1 MRQVETKSTARFDE
15 FTTVDWMDDSAKER
29 RRQQAHWGQLRT
41 YGLPSAS
48 LTQYLMNW
56 AYLAYDSM
64 VSWIVV
70 LLVGV
75 LIGINTAFI
84 SIVTEWLSDAKLG
97 VCSKGWWLNQKFC
110 CWEYSPSSA
119 SQPEVCP
126 EWLAWDQALIG
137 TSAGVVRWL
146 AFVAIGTLLA
156 TVCAFLVRSY
166 APLAAGSG
174 LPEIKA
180 ILGGFVIRGF
190 MGGWT
195 LLMKS
200 IGLALAVA
208 SGLSIGKEGPAVHM
222 GCCVGNVVSRNFPK
236 FRRSAARQREIV
248 SASAAAGVAVA
259 FGAPI
264 GGVLFSLEDLSSHF
278 PRKTLWR
285 SFFCALIATVSL
297 QAMDPFWTGKLVM
310 FQVTYD
316 RDWHFFETVFF
327 VLIGAFGGVY
337 GGLCIRLNLK
347 VAAFRKRYLGSWVV
361 QEVAALALL
370 TTAVTYA
377 NRFTREDMGELL
389 AMLLQ
394 ECKDT
399 RGMLCAPE
407 SSRQVIWALLWATVI
422 RVAGTI
428 LAYGCRVPCG
438 IFVPSMAIG
447 ASFGRMLGAIIQS
460 LHRAHPKWA
469 LFAQC
474 APDTPCITPAT
485 YAFLGAAAAMCG
497 VTKVTVAVV
506 VIMYELTGALNF
518 IVPTMIVVMVARI
531 IGDAIVEGGISEQL
545 ILLNGLP
552 FLDEGELDEMESLA
566 GSASHLAVA
575 AVMRPADDLQVL
587 AAGGLPYAE
596 LQSLVESAARDSV
609 RGFPVV
615 DNQHDM
621 RLVGYVLRDAIIR
634 ALAVPQAH
642 NTGQSAAATAFVG
655 GEMYGPRQQV
665 VFSSG
670 HSDSSLGSL
679 HELESVDH
687 YVGQSRFTGPPV
699 NLAEL
704 VNSSPVT
711 VRPQMSVE
719 TAVEIFCKLG
729 PRVILVTSEDGG
741 HLVGLLTRK
750 DVLRHIR
757 GQSHAQ

>member
-1 MRQVETKSTARFDE
+1 MHAKSTARFSE

-29 RRQQAHWGQLRT
+29 RRQQQTRWGMMGYAEML
-41 YGLPSAS
+41 
-48 LTQYLMNW
+48 
-56 AYLAYDSM
+56 YDSA

-70 LLVGV
+70 LVVGV
-75 LIGINTAFI
+75 LIGVNTAMI
-84 SIVTEWLSDAKLG
+84 SIATEWLSDVKLG
-97 VCSKGWWLNQKFC
+97 VCSTGWWLNQKFC
-110 CWEYSPSSA
+110 CWEDTSSGEA
-119 SQPEVCP
+119 GMCA
-126 EWLAWDQALIG
+126 EWLTWDQAVFG
-137 TSAGVVRWL
+137 TQVAVVRWF
-146 AFVAIGTLLA
+146 AFVATGTLIA
-156 TVCAFLVRSY
+156 TVCAHLVRSY

-200 IGLALAVA
+200 VGLAMAVA
-208 SGLSIGKEGPAVHM
+208 SGLSVGKEGPAVHM
-222 GCCVGNVVSRNFPK
+222 GCCVGNVVSRNFGK
-236 FRRSAARQREIV
+236 FRRSAARQREII

-297 QAMDPFWTGKLVM
+297 QAMNPFWTGKLVM
-310 FQVTYD
+310 FQASYD
-316 RDWHFFETVFF
+316 RDWHFFEVLFF
-327 VLIGAFGGVY
+327 VALGVFGGVY
-337 GGLCIRLNLK
+337 GGMCIRLNLR
-347 VAAFRKRYLGSWVV
+347 VAAFRKRYLGGYVV
-361 QEVAALALL
+361 QEVAVLALL
-370 TTAVTYA
+370 TTAVTYV

-389 AMLLQ
+389 GMLLQ
-394 ECKDT
+394 ECKDSDSE
-399 RGMLCAPE
+399 LCAADRSGE
-407 SSRQVIWALLWATVI
+407 VIWALFWATVI
-422 RVAGTI
+422 RAAGTV

-447 ASFGRMLGAIIQS
+447 ASFGRMLGAIAQAM
-460 LHRAHPKWA
+460 HRAHPKWA

-552 FLDEGELDEMESLA
+552 FLDEADIEEV
-566 GSASHLAVA
+566 GSSVA
-575 AVMRPADDLQVL
+575 AVRETDAGGAHLPVAAIMRPAEDLQVL
-587 AAGGLPYAE
+587 PTDGMSRAA
-596 LQSLVESAARDSV
+596 LQTALDTAARDGI

-615 DNQHDM
+615 DNEHDM
-621 RLVGYVLRDAIIR
+621 RLVGYVLRDAIVR
-634 ALAVPQAH
+634 ALGMIGQPGATGANANAGDDGRQRVEFGRGGTGIGTADAVA
-642 NTGQSAAATAFVG
+642 
-655 GEMYGPRQQV
+655 
-665 VFSSG
+665 
-670 HSDSSLGSL
+670 DL
-679 HELESVDH
+679 VD
-687 YVGQSRFTGPPV
+687 
-699 NLAEL
+699 LADL

-711 VRPQMSVE
+711 VRPQTSAE

-729 PRVILVTSEDGG
+729 PRAVLVTSDDGG
-741 HLVGLLTRK
+741 HLLGLLTRK

-757 GQSHAQ
+757 EQHNAHALE